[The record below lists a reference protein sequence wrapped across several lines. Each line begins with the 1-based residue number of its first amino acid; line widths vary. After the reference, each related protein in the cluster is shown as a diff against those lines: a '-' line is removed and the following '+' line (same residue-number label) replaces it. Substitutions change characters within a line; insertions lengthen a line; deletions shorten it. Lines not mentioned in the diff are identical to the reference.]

1 MSRAC
6 AKFLHI
12 TYLSR
17 NTWGYPLQNAINAAV
32 SRGNAALLTDQLK
45 HEIGDLVIAVSVR
58 LDYLPSIIDRI
69 NGSVKLLYEEVKQ
82 RDKAADRYAY
92 EPKSDVKFPL
102 LVDINS
108 FLFEIYSGLEVVE
121 TLGKKVLR
129 RVLRRRV
136 VENCL
141 VEAVLAAQNAP
152 MEWLKKLEEWRHHF
166 THSGTPWIAVCLDQ
180 EPAYDLLVMKSNV
193 HDFTDAETFFRLSE
207 LNEVLRG
214 FMEALRLVQQ
224 RIVDVASAQRG
235 AVVQGS
241 LGDGG

>member
-1 MSRAC
+1 MSRTC

-12 TYLSR
+12 RYESK
-17 NTWGYPLQNAINAAV
+17 NAWGYPLWNAINAAV
-32 SRGNAALLTDQLK
+32 LRGDTAPLSDQLK
-45 HEIGDLVIAVSVR
+45 REIGDLVLAVSVR

-69 NGSVKLLYEEVKQ
+69 NESLKRLYEEVKQ
-82 RDKAADRYAY
+82 RDKTKDRYAY

-129 RVLRRRV
+129 RVLEKQV
-136 VENCL
+136 VEDSL
-141 VEAVLAAQNAP
+141 VEAVLTAHGSPQ
-152 MEWLKKLEEWRHHF
+152 EWRKKLGDWRHHF

-180 EPAYDLLVMKSNV
+180 EPAYDLLVMMSNV
-193 HDFTDAETFFRLSE
+193 HDFTDAERFFRLSE
-207 LNEVLRG
+207 LNEVLKG

-224 RIVDVASAQRG
+224 RVVDEAAALVK
-235 AVVQGS
+235 AVR
-241 LGDGG
+241 

>member
-1 MSRAC
+1 MSRTC

-12 TYLSR
+12 HYESR
-17 NTWGYPLQNAINAAV
+17 NTWGYPLWNAINAAV
-32 SRGNAALLTDQLK
+32 SRGDATALSDQLK
-45 HEIGDLVIAVSVR
+45 REIGDLVLAVSVR

-108 FLFEIYSGLEVVE
+108 FLFEIYSGLEIAE
-121 TLGKKVLR
+121 ALGKKVLR
-129 RVLRRRV
+129 RVLRRRG
-136 VENCL
+136 VEESL
-141 VEAVLAAQNAP
+141 VEAVLTARGASA
-152 MEWLKKLEEWRHHF
+152 EWLKKLEEWRHHF
-166 THSGTPWIAVCLDQ
+166 THGGTPWIAVCLDQ

-193 HDFTDAETFFRLSE
+193 HDFDDAETFFRLSE
-207 LNEVLRG
+207 LNEVLKG

-224 RIVDVASAQRG
+224 RIVDEAAALARVSP
-235 AVVQGS
+235 
-241 LGDGG
+241 